1 MTGIYTLTDT
11 EMHTL
16 YRHGRIHTIATSI
29 TDGATATMDGDGA
42 IITITTTDGD
52 GVTIL
57 TTTHGDGMILGT
69 TAAAGMA

>member
-29 TDGATATMDGDGA
+29 TVGAIATMDGA

>member
-11 EMHTL
+11 DMHTS
-16 YRHGRIHTIATSI
+16 YRHGQTHIIATSI
-29 TDGATATMDGDGA
+29 TDGAIAIMDGDGV
-42 IITITTTDGD
+42 IITITTTD

-57 TTTHGDGMILGT
+57 TTTHGDCMILGT